1 MVAGYGCGLCPS
13 FVGKWEGKEK
23 EKVSGKK
30 ISKIFFSPI
39 FAFAGEKKLHCAIK
53 NSTVQFFFEE
63 KEKNLG
69 VTQKWVM
76 TRLTHHLSHKVQ
88 E

>member
-1 MVAGYGCGLCPS
+1 LQGRRNC
-13 FVGKWEGKEK
+13 
-23 EKVSGKK
+23 
-30 ISKIFFSPI
+30 
-39 FAFAGEKKLHCAIK
+39 
-53 NSTVQFFFEE
+53 TVPLKTAPCSFFFEE